1 MNSFFI
7 EFRDPLFGIIVF
19 FALIFIIA
27 FFSYLWGR
35 YKQKEDSR
43 HLDKFLRQFRSLPSE
58 NELKSMMHQGG
69 LSEKS
74 WLLLASAFDKNGDY
88 EKSIEIYNE
97 ILKTN
102 KSDTRDTM
110 YLLGQTYFKAGFLER
125 SKQIFL
131 EILKNNPRTP
141 QALRYLLLIHE
152 YMKEYDEALEIL
164 EPLDELKKDVKL
176 ESVYLRSLAIINHKK
191 LDQKEKILELL
202 KFYKENHRLGYMI
215 FEYLFK
221 VDASIA
227 WKYFDNSK
235 SERLIDIL
243 WRLPLKDIDFDIVSK
258 NSFLRE
264 LYTARGEVNLAQ
276 SSSIFELDV
285 LIQLEKKTNATL
297 RFEYT
302 CDNCKH
308 TYPFV
313 FHRCAHCHSID
324 SVTVEYS
331 LIKKYYRDFSEENNS
346 FQ

>member
-1 MNSFFI
+1 
-7 EFRDPLFGIIVF
+7 
-19 FALIFIIA
+19 
-27 FFSYLWGR
+27 
-35 YKQKEDSR
+35 
-43 HLDKFLRQFRSLPSE
+43 
-58 NELKSMMHQGG
+58 
-69 LSEKS
+69 
-74 WLLLASAFDKNGDY
+74 
-88 EKSIEIYNE
+88 
-97 ILKTN
+97 
-102 KSDTRDTM
+102 
-110 YLLGQTYFKAGFLER
+110 
-125 SKQIFL
+125 
-131 EILKNNPRTP
+131 
-141 QALRYLLLIHE
+141 
-152 YMKEYDEALEIL
+152 
-164 EPLDELKKDVKL
+164 
-176 ESVYLRSLAIINHKK
+176 
-191 LDQKEKILELL
+191 
-202 KFYKENHRLGYMI
+202 MI

-276 SSSIFELDV
+276 SSSIFELDI